1 MPTVSVLERN
11 FLKFISANAPRQH
24 ELRRAYTSKFI
35 ETMQEKGLAAR
46 VKGKWRL
53 TQDGE
58 DAILQRPEIRR
69 AHSMGAPV
77 IVPEVS

>member
-11 FLKFISANAPRQH
+11 FLKFISANTPRQH
-24 ELRRAYTSKFI
+24 ELRWVYTAKFI

-46 VKGKWRL
+46 VGGKWRL

-69 AHSMGAPV
+69 AHSMGDPV
-77 IVPEVS
+77 IVPEV